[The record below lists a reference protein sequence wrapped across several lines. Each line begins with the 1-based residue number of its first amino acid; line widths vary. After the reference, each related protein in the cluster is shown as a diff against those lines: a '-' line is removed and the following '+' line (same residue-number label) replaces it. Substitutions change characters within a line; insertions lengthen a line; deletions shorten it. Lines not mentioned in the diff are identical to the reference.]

1 VHNAPTRAKAQTV
14 AYADT
19 PKTTTH
25 EALANT
31 RPPPGHRKPRQVQ
44 APPQTKAAEHGSIHP
59 TRRGNLYKKHLQ
71 EKKNKSM
78 KITNKNK
85 ETHSHPHETTRRNNS
100 ESPPTIPP
108 TPPTKQPTQKT
119 PTSKTNQQGQPIK
132 TNNGT
137 PTIPHQRE
145 SAHHPNR
152 QKALPQ
158 KTTLKNEQNKNTK
171 RCPTTLPHQKTKK
184 QKRSHPPRKQPPH
197 RTYRLPP
204 LPCPLSSFRPPARA
218 LPFYPFPL

>member
-1 VHNAPTRAKAQTV
+1 MPTPQKQPPTKRSQTPAPQ
-14 AYADT
+14 DT
-19 PKTTTH
+19 ENPARCRLPRKQKR
-25 EALANT
+25 LNT
-31 RPPPGHRKPRQVQ
+31 E
-44 APPQTKAAEHGSIHP
+44 TIHP

-137 PTIPHQRE
+137 PTIPH
-145 SAHHPNR
+145 H
-152 QKALPQ
+152 
-158 KTTLKNEQNKNTK
+158 T
-171 RCPTTLPHQKTKK
+171 
-184 QKRSHPPRKQPPH
+184 QKRPPPKQAEGAPPKN
-197 RTYRLPP
+197 Y
-204 LPCPLSSFRPPARA
+204 SQK
-218 LPFYPFPL
+218 

>member
-1 VHNAPTRAKAQTV
+1 MPTPQKQPPTKRSQTP
-14 AYADT
+14 A
-19 PKTTTH
+19 
-25 EALANT
+25 
-31 RPPPGHRKPRQVQ
+31 PPGHRKPRQVQ

-100 ESPPTIPP
+100 ESPPTKQP

-132 TNNGT
+132 NQQWYTNHTTTHAKT
-137 PTIPHQRE
+137 PTTNKGRRRSPKKLL
-145 SAHHPNR
+145 SKMNKTKTPNGA
-152 QKALPQ
+152 QPPYH
-158 KTTLKNEQNKNTK
+158 TKN
-171 RCPTTLPHQKTKK
+171 KK
-184 QKRSHPPRKQPPH
+184 QKRSHQRVSNHPTAPTAYH
-197 RTYRLPP
+197 R
-204 LPCPLSSFRPPARA
+204 FPARFHHSA
-218 LPFYPFPL
+218 L

>member
-1 VHNAPTRAKAQTV
+1 MPTPQKQPPTKRSQTP
-14 AYADT
+14 A
-19 PKTTTH
+19 
-25 EALANT
+25 
-31 RPPPGHRKPRQVQ
+31 PPPGHRKPRQVQ

-59 TRRGNLYKKHLQ
+59 TRRGFPYEKHLQ

-100 ESPPTIPP
+100 ESPPTTPP

-137 PTIPHQRE
+137 PTIPQHTRKRPPPKQAE
-145 SAHHPNR
+145 GAPPKKLLSKTNKTKTPNGA
-152 QKALPQ
+152 QPPYH
-158 KTTLKNEQNKNTK
+158 TKN
-171 RCPTTLPHQKTKK
+171 KK
-184 QKRSHPPRKQPPH
+184 QKRATHRVSNHPTVPTAYH
-197 RTYRLPP
+197 R
-204 LPCPLSSFRPPARA
+204 FPARFHHSA
-218 LPFYPFPL
+218 L

>member
-1 VHNAPTRAKAQTV
+1 MPTPQKQPPTKRSQTP
-14 AYADT
+14 A
-19 PKTTTH
+19 
-25 EALANT
+25 
-31 RPPPGHRKPRQVQ
+31 PPGHRKPRQVQ

-59 TRRGNLYKKHLQ
+59 TRRGFPYKKHLQ

-145 SAHHPNR
+145 NAHHPNR

-158 KTTLKNEQNKNTK
+158 KLLSKMNKTKTPNGAQPPYHTKN
-171 RCPTTLPHQKTKK
+171 KK
-184 QKRSHPPRKQPPH
+184 QKRSHPPREQPPH
-197 RTYRLPP
+197 RTYHR
-204 LPCPLSSFRPPARA
+204 FPAHFHHSA
-218 LPFYPFPL
+218 L

>member
-1 VHNAPTRAKAQTV
+1 MHNAPTRAKAQTV

-31 RPPPGHRKPRQVQ
+31 RPPGHRKPRQVQ

-59 TRRGNLYKKHLQ
+59 TRRGFPYKKHLQ

-137 PTIPHQRE
+137 PTIPQHTQKRPPPKQAEGASPKNYYQKLIKQKHQTV
-145 SAHHPNR
+145 PNH
-152 QKALPQ
+152 
-158 KTTLKNEQNKNTK
+158 
-171 RCPTTLPHQKTKK
+171 PTTPKTKNK
-184 QKRSHPPRKQPPH
+184 KEPP
-197 RTYRLPP
+197 T
-204 LPCPLSSFRPPARA
+204 A
-218 LPFYPFPL
+218 